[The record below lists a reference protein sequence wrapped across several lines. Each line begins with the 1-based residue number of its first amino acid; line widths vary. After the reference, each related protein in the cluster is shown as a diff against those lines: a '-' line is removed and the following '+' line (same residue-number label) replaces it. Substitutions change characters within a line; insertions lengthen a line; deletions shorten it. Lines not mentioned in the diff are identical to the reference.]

1 MATPTWP
8 DPSSTSLLGKR
19 ISRVDGPM
27 KTRGHAPYSYD
38 VARAGMLYARPVRC
52 PHAHA
57 KVVSVDVSTA
67 EAMPGVAA
75 VEVVKRAGDE
85 IQWALD
91 EIAWVAAS
99 TEGAAEDAARAVR
112 VRYEVLSHNV
122 RDDDPSAPGAK
133 ESSEE
138 KTGDPDGAAA
148 SAAMRVTGSYGLP
161 SVAHCCLEP
170 HGQVCEWQPDGSL
183 RVWAST
189 QNVSG
194 LPGQFAEPLEI
205 PASEVRV
212 TCEVMGGGFGSK
224 FSPDPWG
231 IACARLAKKT
241 GKAVRLMLDRD
252 AEMAVAGDRPSAFAE
267 VEVGVS
273 RDGKVVSWI
282 SSTWGSGG
290 IGGSGSPPVPYVFE
304 FPQKRHR
311 HTSVPTNTAP
321 SRAWRAPGHPQGC
334 LITMAALEDAAAAL
348 GMDPLEFFL
357 KNLEVTGPR
366 KDVYREE
373 FRIAADLMGWKS
385 KWHRRGQSGADRVK
399 RGLGLSLHT
408 WGGRGHRSACDVTIQ
423 PDGAVEVR
431 VGSQDLG
438 TGTRTVIGIVVA
450 ETFGL
455 PLDAVAVRIGD
466 SSYPPSGASGGSTTV
481 GGVSASSRRAALKA
495 LQGLFGKVA
504 PTLQVKA
511 EDLEAMEGKVRVK
524 SDPVRALTWEQAAR
538 RLGGSPLTARG
549 DNPGP
554 GDLTD
559 SGVGGVQMAEV
570 AVDGDTGIVRVE
582 KMVAVQDCGR
592 IVDLKTAES
601 QVYGGMIMGIAY
613 ALTEEKIYDP
623 ASGRML
629 NPDMEF
635 YKIPGI
641 GDVGELVVHM
651 MTGKGYDE
659 RGVIG
664 LGEPPVISPG
674 AAISN
679 AVANALGIRVPR
691 LPLTPD
697 RVLAAMEG
705 VAGKE
710 VPA

>member
-1 MATPTWP
+1 MAEPTWP

-19 ISRVDGPM
+19 VSRVDGPM
-27 KTRGHAPYSYD
+27 KTKGAAPYPSD
-38 VARAGMLYARPVRC
+38 VARPGMLHARAVRC

-57 KVVSVDVSTA
+57 RVTSIDLSAA
-67 EAMPGVAA
+67 ETMPGVAA
-75 VEVVKRAGDE
+75 IDVVKKAGDE

-91 EIAWVAAS
+91 EIAWVAAA

-112 VRYEVLSHNV
+112 VTYEVLPHQV
-122 RDDDPSAPGAK
+122 RDDDPSVTGAK

-138 KTGDPDGAAA
+138 KTGDPD
-148 SAAMRVTGSYGLP
+148 AAMKTAAVRVRGSYGLP
-161 SVAHCCLEP
+161 SVAHLCLEA
-170 HGQVCEWQPDGSL
+170 HGQVAEWQPDGSL
-183 RVWAST
+183 RVWIST

-194 LPGQFAEPLEI
+194 MPGQFAEALDI
-205 PASEVRV
+205 PASRVRA

-224 FSPDPWG
+224 FAPDPWG
-231 IACARLAKKT
+231 IAGARLAKKT
-241 GKAVRLMLDRD
+241 GKPVRLVLDRE
-252 AEMAVAGDRPSAFAE
+252 AEVAVAGDRPSAFAE

-273 RDGKVVSWI
+273 KEGKVVAW
-282 SSTWGSGG
+282 SSRSWGSGG
-290 IGGSGSPPVPYVFE
+290 VGGTGSPPVPYVFE
-304 FPQKRHR
+304 FPDRRHR
-311 HTSVPTNTAP
+311 HTSIPTNTAP

-357 KNLEVTGPR
+357 ANLDVTGPR
-366 KDVYREE
+366 KDVYRDE
-373 FRIAADLMGWKS
+373 FRIAADLMGWQK
-385 KWHRRGQSGADRVK
+385 KWHPRGQAGSGPVK

-431 VGSQDLG
+431 IGSQDLG

-455 PLDAVAVRIGD
+455 PLDAVSVRIGD

-495 LQGLFGKVA
+495 LEGLFEKVA
-504 PTLQVKA
+504 PSLQVKPD
-511 EDLEAMEGKVRVK
+511 DLEAAGGKVRVR
-524 SDPVRALTWEQAAR
+524 SDPERALTWEQAAR

-554 GDLTD
+554 GRLTD

-570 AVDGDTGIVRVE
+570 AVDVDTGIVRVE
-582 KMVAVQDCGR
+582 TMVAVQDCGLV
-592 IVDLKTAES
+592 VDRKTAES
-601 QVYGGMIMGIAY
+601 QVHGGLIMGISY
-613 ALTEEKIYDP
+613 ALTEEKVLDS
-623 ASGRML
+623 ATGRLL

-641 GDVGELVVHM
+641 ADVGELIVHM
-651 MTGKGYDE
+651 VTGEGHDE

-679 AVANALGIRVPR
+679 AVANAIGVRVPR

-697 RVLAAMEG
+697 RVLAAIG
-705 VAGKE
+705 SSAKE
-710 VPA
+710 VRG